1 MPMRRFVLVLCLACA
16 LPVQAAAQAQVRLET
31 ATRGTYSEL
40 HEGLRAGTPAAAIVA
55 RLLAETQPLVL
66 WRTVR
71 AALADQAPW
80 NDAVLAL
87 TRLAELPR
95 TAVTDSARQ
104 LALRIDE
111 GKVEAPPGRDAADL
125 LDPLRAVL
133 LAAERT
139 KQGDAAIRANILG
152 RVPAGDYG
160 LPEAWTLAR
169 LGGGVA
175 DTLAARFLAAK
186 GEEQKVRW
194 LTLLSFAP
202 DTAQIALLGRV
213 FAAPDSFGVSPRF
226 AGRASDGLM
235 WIGTWRAFET
245 LAKARATAKARGVY
259 DAPALAR
266 GGYSFLD
273 NDSSL
278 VISRTGRWIT
288 EWLDRLK

>member
-1 MPMRRFVLVLCLACA
+1 MLRFRLALCLACA
-16 LPVQAAAQAQVRLET
+16 LPMQAAAQAQVRLET

-40 HEGLRAGTPAAAIVA
+40 HEGLRAGTPDAAGVA
-55 RLLAETQPLVL
+55 KVLGETQPLVL
-66 WRTVR
+66 WRMVR

-87 TRLAELPR
+87 TRLAALPR
-95 TAVTDSARQ
+95 SAVADSARR
-104 LALRIDE
+104 LARRIDE

-139 KQGDAAIRANILG
+139 RLGDAAIRTSILG
-152 RVPAGDYG
+152 RVPTGDYG
-160 LPEAWTLAR
+160 LPEAWTLAQ

-186 GEEQKVRW
+186 TEEQKVRW

-202 DTAQIALLGRV
+202 DTTQIALLGRI
-213 FAAPDSFGVSPRF
+213 FAAPDSFGVPPRF

-235 WIGTWRAFET
+235 WIGTRKAFET
-245 LAKARATAKARGVY
+245 LAQARAAARARGVY

-288 EWLDRLK
+288 EWLERLK